1 MKAPWNFARFLP
13 LAGRLLARGRLP
25 TLLFAV
31 ASKGASQGNRLGKLK
46 DDLRLLQALC
56 LAYWRGE
63 YRAISPKAMIS
74 VVAGLMYFLSP
85 VDAIP
90 DFIPVFGMLDD
101 IAVLAWLMKVLDD
114 ELSAFRAWR
123 NRQLPEKLAVVERL
137 PDTLEQLQLQGPK
150 KPDSTQ
156 ERPYIHTPATL
167 AAVRIT
173 LLGKSADSL
182 SVVVLRGSHGYSDNH
197 TRRRA
202 RVCGSAVGSVPGST
216 QSCRHQ

>member
-31 ASKGASQGNRLGKLK
+31 ASKGAAQGNRLGKLK

-63 YRAISPKAMIS
+63 YRAISGKALIS

-101 IAVLAWLMKVLDD
+101 IAVLAWVMKTLDG

-123 NRQLPEKLAVVERL
+123 ERQVPEKLAVVERL
-137 PDTLEQLQLQGPK
+137 PAMPLLLEQEQLK
-150 KPDSTQ
+150 K
-156 ERPYIHTPATL
+156 
-167 AAVRIT
+167 
-173 LLGKSADSL
+173 
-182 SVVVLRGSHGYSDNH
+182 N
-197 TRRRA
+197 
-202 RVCGSAVGSVPGST
+202 
-216 QSCRHQ
+216 